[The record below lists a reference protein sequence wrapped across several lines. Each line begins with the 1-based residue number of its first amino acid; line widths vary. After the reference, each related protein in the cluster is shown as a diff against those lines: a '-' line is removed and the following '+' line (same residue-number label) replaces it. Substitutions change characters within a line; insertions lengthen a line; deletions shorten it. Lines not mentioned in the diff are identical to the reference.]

1 MRLEDLPRFDAE
13 VEVTK
18 ATVLKASD
26 DYGTVESAVRDPQ
39 DDSSKW
45 CVTRN
50 VDENNVRYSPRVASS
65 SGSRFITREGLGGHV
80 FLSSLFSYRIP

>member
-1 MRLEDLPRFDAE
+1 MRLEDLHRFDAE

-18 ATVLKASD
+18 ATVLKATD
-26 DYGTVESAVRDPQ
+26 DYGTVESAVRKPQ

-50 VDENNVRYSPRVASS
+50 VHEKVYAVYWK
-65 SGSRFITREGLGGHV
+65 IVVVKTTTWVGH
-80 FLSSLFSYRIP
+80 RCRGE